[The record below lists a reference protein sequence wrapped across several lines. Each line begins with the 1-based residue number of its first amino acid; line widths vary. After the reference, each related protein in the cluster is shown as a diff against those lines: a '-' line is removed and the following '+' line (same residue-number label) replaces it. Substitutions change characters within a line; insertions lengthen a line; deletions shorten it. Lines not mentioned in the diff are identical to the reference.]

1 LKVLPLILAFL
12 CLNFI
17 PLQAQDCKLSIS
29 GKVQDEHTLEILE
42 YANIYIEE
50 TGRGIAT
57 DSAGLFKL
65 TNLCPGNYH
74 LRISHIG
81 CEAQILFFKLSADT
95 TLNIWLHHHPDL
107 QEIEIDGRRETTENL
122 QIENT
127 VSKSFIEKQSG
138 KPLGEILSSIT
149 GVTSINNG
157 SGISKPVING
167 LYGNRVVILNNEIK
181 QAGQQWGNDHAPEID
196 ANTATQLTVIK
207 GVGAIRYGGNALGGV
222 VLVEPGNIPKDPH
235 LHGSVNHVFE
245 SNGLGNTLAA
255 KLEQSA
261 KWLDWRINAAA
272 KVSGDK
278 KSPDYFLRN
287 TGVREYSAALQL
299 NKIIEEHWTFNFYY
313 SYFKTHLGILRGAHI
328 GNLTDLELAIGR
340 DQPFFTQENRSF
352 SIDAPSQKVQHHLAK
367 LKVGYFKNEHQLQFT
382 YAAQINQRDEF
393 DVRRSGRSDIP
404 ALSMMLFSNYLEA
417 FYRVNHNG
425 HHINAGLQ
433 TTIEDNNNQPET
445 GVLPL
450 IPDYDL
456 FNLGVFLTY
465 KKKIKKWN
473 FDVGGRYDFRT
484 LNAFTITRTLP
495 RTIRIFNP
503 TFHNYT
509 FAAGTSFRITEFL
522 ESGITTGWVKR
533 SPEVN
538 ELYSDGL
545 HQGVSGIERGD
556 TALTSEQSLKIVW
569 SNQINVKEKFFLE
582 ASAYFQYIKD
592 FIFLEPQDEPEL
604 SIRGAFPV
612 FLYKQTDATLTGLDV
627 FAKWEIDK
635 HWKWIAQY
643 AMVRGFDR
651 NNQWPLVYMPA
662 DQLKS
667 TLSYTFKKMKKIEN
681 AEIGINGQYVF
692 EQKKYESELD
702 FLAPPEGYFL
712 LGASVGSDIVL
723 PKVVLKWSVQA
734 ENILNTT
741 YRDYLNRL
749 RYYSDE
755 EGFNIRLGLN
765 VVF

>member
-167 LYGNRVVILNNEIK
+167 LYGNRVVILNNEVK

-299 NKIIEEHWTFNFYY
+299 NKIIEDHWAFNFYY

-393 DVRRSGRSDIP
+393 DVRRSGRTDIP

-484 LNAFTITRTLP
+484 LKAFAITRTLP
-495 RTIRIFNP
+495 RTIQVFNP

-522 ESGITTGWVKR
+522 ESGITAGWVKR

-635 HWKWIAQY
+635 HWKWVAQY

>member
-1 LKVLPLILAFL
+1 LKVLRLILASL
-12 CLNFI
+12 CLNIF

-42 YANIYIEE
+42 YANIFIEE

-74 LRISHIG
+74 VRISHIG
-81 CEAQILFFKLSADT
+81 CEAQVLFFKLSADT

-167 LYGNRVVILNNEIK
+167 LYGNRVVILNNEVK

-299 NKIIEEHWTFNFYY
+299 NKIIEDRWTFNFYY

-340 DQPFFTQENRSF
+340 DVPFFTQENRSF

-417 FYRVNHNG
+417 FYKVNHNG

-484 LNAFTITRTLP
+484 LKAFAITRTLP
-495 RTIRIFNP
+495 RTIQVFNP

-522 ESGITTGWVKR
+522 ESGITAGWVKR

-635 HWKWIAQY
+635 HWKWVAQY

-712 LGASVGSDIVL
+712 LGASVGSDILL

>member
-1 LKVLPLILAFL
+1 M
-12 CLNFI
+12 
-17 PLQAQDCKLSIS
+17 
-29 GKVQDEHTLEILE
+29 QDEHTLEILE

-81 CEAQILFFKLSADT
+81 CEAQVLFFKLSADT

-167 LYGNRVVILNNEIK
+167 LYGNRVVILNNEVK

-299 NKIIEEHWTFNFYY
+299 NKIIEDHWAFNFYY

-393 DVRRSGRSDIP
+393 DVRRSGRTDIP

-484 LNAFTITRTLP
+484 LKAFAITRTLP
-495 RTIRIFNP
+495 RTIQVFNP

-522 ESGITTGWVKR
+522 ESGITAGWVKR

-635 HWKWIAQY
+635 HWKWVAQY

>member
-1 LKVLPLILAFL
+1 LKVLHLILAFL

-81 CEAQILFFKLSADT
+81 CEAQVLFFKLSADT

-167 LYGNRVVILNNEIK
+167 LYGNRVVILNNEVK

-299 NKIIEEHWTFNFYY
+299 NKIIEDHWAFNFYY

-393 DVRRSGRSDIP
+393 DVRRSGRTDIP

-484 LNAFTITRTLP
+484 LKAFAITRTLP
-495 RTIRIFNP
+495 RTIQVFNP

-522 ESGITTGWVKR
+522 ESGITAGWVKR

-635 HWKWIAQY
+635 HWKWVAQY